1 MKKSTLQYIVVFFF
15 LYLIGELYWLNDG
28 VNFEVGQIMNFALLT
43 VLGCNLIYQEWVAFQ
58 MSKEQR
64 KSVGNPEDD
73 NNA

>member
-1 MKKSTLQYIVVFFF
+1 
-15 LYLIGELYWLNDG
+15 
-28 VNFEVGQIMNFALLT
+28 MNFALLG